1 MKNIYVRDNNS
12 ILKISIKYF
21 LALIP
26 LIIYG
31 FYKNGI
37 QLLEKEL
44 VSVLGM
50 LKPLLFII
58 TGIVIGGLVNIIS
71 EKFIK
76 KQKISII
83 DALFSS
89 FHILYGLIIACLLSI
104 NTNYFLFVIITFTIL
119 LLSKIFNIKSINL
132 IALTTLIIILLT
144 YIFGE
149 FSYLNLYESSTILNL
164 NAVDYLIGR
173 GSGGLATT
181 FISGLIFSLI
191 ILLTEKTYK
200 SEIPLYSIITFTI
213 FIIIYAIYK
222 SDIAN
227 IFEILFT
234 NGILFSLIFVA
245 PDSISSSYTKIG
257 KIIYGLLT
265 GILTFCLYLINPT
278 FACLGAILISSILS
292 SVIDVKFE

>member
-1 MKNIYVRDNNS
+1 MKNVYVRDNNS

-37 QLLEKEL
+37 MLYQKEL
-44 VSVLGM
+44 VSIFGM

-58 TGIVIGGLVNIIS
+58 TGILIGGLVNIIS
-71 EKFIK
+71 EKIIK

-83 DALFSS
+83 EVLFSS
-89 FHILYGLIIACLLSI
+89 FHILYGLIIACLLSV

-119 LLSKIFNIKSINL
+119 LLSKIFKIKSINL
-132 IALTTLIIILLT
+132 IALTSLLIILLT

-149 FSYLNLYESSTILNL
+149 FSYINLYESSTILNL

-191 ILLTEKTYK
+191 ILITEKTYK
-200 SEIPLYSIITFTI
+200 SEIPLYSISTFTI
-213 FIIIYAIYK
+213 LIIIYAIYK
-222 SDIAN
+222 SNIAN
-227 IFEILFT
+227 IFELLFT

-265 GILTFCLYLINPT
+265 GILTFCFYLINPT

-292 SVIDVKFE
+292 SVIDAKFE

>member
-89 FHILYGLIIACLLSI
+89 FHILYGLIIACLLSV

-222 SDIAN
+222 SNIAN
-227 IFEILFT
+227 IFELLFT

-265 GILTFCLYLINPT
+265 GILTFLLYLINPT

>member
-1 MKNIYVRDNNS
+1 MKNVYIRDNNS

-21 LALIP
+21 IALIP

-37 QLLEKEL
+37 HLYQKGLT
-44 VSVLGM
+44 SMFGM
-50 LKPLLFII
+50 FKPLLFII
-58 TGIVIGGLVNIIS
+58 TGIIIGGLVNILY
-71 EKFIK
+71 EKIIK
-76 KQKISII
+76 KNKNNII
-83 DALFSS
+83 ENLFSS
-89 FHILYGLIIACLLSI
+89 FHILYGLIISCLLSI
-104 NTNYFLFVIITFTIL
+104 NANYFIFVIITFTIL

-144 YIFGE
+144 YIFGD
-149 FSYLNLYESSTILNL
+149 FTYLNLYESNTILNL

-173 GSGGLATT
+173 GSGGIATT

-200 SEIPLYSIITFTI
+200 SEIPLYSISTFTI
-213 FIIIYAIYK
+213 LIIIYSVYK
-222 SDIAN
+222 SNIAN

-245 PDSISSSYTKIG
+245 PDSLSSSYTKIG

-265 GILTFCLYLINPT
+265 GILTFSLYLINPT

-292 SVIDVKFE
+292 SVFDVKFE

>member
-26 LIIYG
+26 LMIYG

-119 LLSKIFNIKSINL
+119 LLSKIFKIKSINL

-222 SDIAN
+222 SNIAN